1 MSSGTNAA
9 LMNIGNLY
17 FVREAG
23 ATSEQASAIT
33 SAVGWLGVT
42 CFIGG
47 LLSDTANKKM
57 EKLRGRYLVQLGNLG
72 LEGVLI
78 IIFPFSKNLGLSA
91 FIFIS
96 ASMFATLAVGS
107 TSALVPY
114 VDKEVVG
121 SVAGII
127 GFFGGLGGILLIAL
141 TSQLSY
147 TTSCIICGSLVILS
161 GFLALSLQL
170 DGKDTSENKISNQEE
185 DKVDSNTA
193 EDEGV

>member
-1 MSSGTNAA
+1 M
-9 LMNIGNLY
+9 
-17 FVREAG
+17 
-23 ATSEQASAIT
+23 
-33 SAVGWLGVT
+33 
-42 CFIGG
+42 
-47 LLSDTANKKM
+47 
-57 EKLRGRYLVQLGNLG
+57 
-72 LEGVLI
+72 
-78 IIFPFSKNLGLSA
+78 
-91 FIFIS
+91 
-96 ASMFATLAVGS
+96 
-107 TSALVPY
+107 PY

-170 DGKDTSENKISNQEE
+170 DGKDTSENNITQEE
-185 DKVDSNTA
+185 DKIIEHTA